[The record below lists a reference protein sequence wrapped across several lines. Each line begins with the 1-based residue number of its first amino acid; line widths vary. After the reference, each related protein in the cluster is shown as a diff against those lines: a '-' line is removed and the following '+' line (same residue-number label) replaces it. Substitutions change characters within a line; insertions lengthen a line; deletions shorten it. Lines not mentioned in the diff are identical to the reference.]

1 MPLSASGPN
10 LTDWFELRCRV
21 SAGVYAQLEFELENL
36 GAASITLAEGDTT
49 LCDEPGVDAGADW
62 SSFEVRALFEAGT
75 DPAQLI
81 ACVREKVPAI
91 TSIETVTI
99 KEQAW
104 HEVWRD
110 TWQPQMFAGGICVCP
125 RWRRPPA
132 AARHVIYIDPGRAF
146 GTGTHETTA
155 LCLEWLARGCD
166 VSGCTVVDYG
176 CGSGIL
182 ALAAARLHAAQ
193 TYAVDIDEEALA
205 VVRDNAAFNG
215 LKIDIGQPRLI
226 TGKRVDVILANILL
240 EPLLALEPSFA
251 AHLHKDG
258 RIVLSGLLETQSA
271 SVLEVYGAR
280 FTMEA
285 PVVRGEWA
293 LLVGRRR

>member
-1 MPLSASGPN
+1 MPLSAGGPN

-21 SAGVYAQLEFELENL
+21 SADLYTELEFELENL
-36 GAASITLAEGDTT
+36 GAASITLTEGDTIV
-49 LCDEPGVDAGADW
+49 CDEPGVHASAGW
-62 SSFEVRALFEAGT
+62 SSCEFRALFDTRT
-75 DPAQLI
+75 DAAQLI
-81 ACVREKVPAI
+81 AGLRDKLPAI
-91 TSIETVTI
+91 ASLETVAI
-99 KEQAW
+99 EEQAW
-104 HEVWRD
+104 HEVWKAK
-110 TWQPQMFAGGICVCP
+110 WQPQMFAGGMCICP
-125 RWRRPPA
+125 RWCRPPA
-132 AARHVIYIDPGRAF
+132 AARHVIYINPGRAF

-166 VSGCTVVDYG
+166 VSGRTVVDYG

-205 VVRDNAAFNG
+205 VARDNAAFNG

-240 EPLLALEPSFA
+240 EPLLALEPSFS

-271 SVLEVYGAR
+271 SVLEVYGER
-280 FTMEA
+280 FTMAA